1 MIDSELVP
9 WIFPKWDPSTLLSLW
24 TPLPEVP
31 IQTQPSSSCSIEV
44 IETSPD
50 SIEGI
55 LSEMS
60 TGSFQRLSLLSIMSM
75 IVPEA
80 IQNSPASP
88 SSIIAVICA
97 SSIEGLLTSGKDPS
111 ETSPRILPI
120 VPEESPIIAKESGG
134 ERDCPPGQ
142 GLMLFPVPERPKS
155 DRDISLLKSKTSV
168 SYVWTCCSPRMY
180 SHPGVTARPI
190 VMSEDSQLDEVQD
203 GTHDSDEMSNL
214 SMPESEVAM

>member
-1 MIDSELVP
+1 MPASRCPITRVAVLESKARLVIDSELVH

-31 IQTQPSSSCSIEV
+31 IQTQPSSSCSMDV

-50 SIEGI
+50 SIEEM

-75 IVPEA
+75 VVPEA

-120 VPEESPIIAKESGG
+120 VPE
-134 ERDCPPGQ
+134 
-142 GLMLFPVPERPKS
+142 L
-155 DRDISLLKSKTSV
+155 SLI
-168 SYVWTCCSPRMY
+168 
-180 SHPGVTARPI
+180 HI
-190 VMSEDSQLDEVQD
+190 
-203 GTHDSDEMSNL
+203 
-214 SMPESEVAM
+214 